1 MMNNALL
8 ILLIPIFF
16 MLLDGNKTSK
26 RLSRKKFI
34 EFIDRDTS
42 GTLVIEKKFFNTLY
56 SYHVSGFYFEMSCYG
71 LIKPPVGL
79 KVIDL
84 TQNE

>member
-1 MMNNALL
+1 MSNNILL
-8 ILLIPIFF
+8 ILLIPISF
-16 MLLDGNKTSK
+16 MIYDISKVTK

-34 EFIDRDTS
+34 EFIERDSS
-42 GTLVIEKKFFNTLY
+42 GALMIERKYFNTKY

-71 LIKPPVGL
+71 LINLPLGI

-84 TQNE
+84 TQG

>member
-1 MMNNALL
+1 MSNNMLL
-8 ILLIPIFF
+8 ILIILIFF
-16 MLLDGNKTSK
+16 INFDISKVAK

-34 EFIDRDTS
+34 EFIERDSS
-42 GTLVIEKKFFNTLY
+42 GTLVIEGKYFNTKY

-71 LIKPPVGL
+71 LINLPLGI

-84 TQNE
+84 TQG